1 MSPSK
6 DDQPRRQYRGT
17 PPRPSFLSQASS
29 AAISS
34 ARRPTTTNID
44 NPINPAP
51 RVPGQS
57 VIQRT
62 TTDPQDRGLGF
73 QSLNSRR
80 RLAPSAPR
88 RGAVEPAWWTENQRI
103 MAEHEDPSFWPLEEE
118 EQSSSSSGSN
128 SNSGGDRHVEPESDV
143 PAPETGGK
151 RKRRSVYYGVPPLP
165 KTKKRRRNK
174 ASVRLDA
181 ATKASHRAIS
191 EEDDPADLPLPE
203 YPAQASEADRML
215 YTMAGRVI
223 RDWSMIESRWQEIT
237 GQPGVNLVGRFLA
250 MIRNYAAQGVLDL
263 TEEVLDTYRDG
274 QQLMELSATAKKHS
288 LIARLK
294 QQVEE
299 EREDTVWREVS
310 RRYELATGDGVS
322 AANLR
327 AFWNEVG
334 GNEHLE
340 ERSRA
345 PGPEE
350 QAVQE
355 TSRAG
360 QADLTEAEFDRL
372 LARAQEREKL
382 KQKEEDQAS
391 SGPLVPS
398 ASDSD

>member
-6 DDQPRRQYRGT
+6 DDQPRRQHRGT
-17 PPRPSFLSQASS
+17 PLRPSFLSQASS
-29 AAISS
+29 AAIPG

-51 RVPGQS
+51 RVPGQA

-80 RLAPSAPR
+80 RLPPSAPH
-88 RGAVEPAWWTENQRI
+88 RGAVEPAWWTENRRI
-103 MAEHEDPSFWPLEEE
+103 MAENEDPTFWPLEEE

-128 SNSGGDRHVEPESDV
+128 SNGGGDKHVEPQSDV

-223 RDWSMIESRWQEIT
+223 RDWSVIESRWQEIT

-310 RRYELATGDGVS
+310 RRYQLATGDGVS

-327 AFWNEVG
+327 AFWNAVE

-355 TSRAG
+355 TSQAG

-391 SGPLVPS
+391 SGPLVPY

>member
-6 DDQPRRQYRGT
+6 DDQARRQHKST

-29 AAISS
+29 AAISG

-51 RVPGQS
+51 RVPGQA

-73 QSLNSRR
+73 RSLNSRR

-103 MAEHEDPSFWPLEEE
+103 MAENEDPTFWPMEEE
-118 EQSSSSSGSN
+118 EESSSSSN
-128 SNSGGDRHVEPESDV
+128 SNRGDRNAEPESDV
-143 PAPETGGK
+143 PTTGTGGK
-151 RKRRSVYYGVPPLP
+151 RKRRSIYYGVPPLP

-181 ATKASHRAIS
+181 ATNATHRAIS

-223 RDWSMIESRWQEIT
+223 RDWSVIESRWQEIT

-250 MIRNYAAQGVLDL
+250 MIRNYAAKGVLDL
-263 TEEVLDTYRDG
+263 TKEVLATYRDG
-274 QQLMELSATAKKHS
+274 QNLMEPSATAKRHR
-288 LIARLK
+288 LIARFK
-294 QQVEE
+294 AQVEK
-299 EREDTVWREVS
+299 EREDAVWREVS
-310 RRYELATGDGVS
+310 RRYELETGDGVS
-322 AANLR
+322 AADLR
-327 AFWNEVG
+327 GFWNGVEG
-334 GNEHLE
+334 SEPLE
-340 ERSRA
+340 GRSRA
-345 PGPEE
+345 AAQEE
-350 QAVQE
+350 QVQDVQE
-355 TSRAG
+355 TSQAG
-360 QADLTEAEFDRL
+360 QADLTDAEFDQL
-372 LARAQEREKL
+372 VARVQQREKL
-382 KQKEEDQAS
+382 KQKEEDQAGS
-391 SGPLVPS
+391 APLVS
-398 ASDSD
+398 YASDSD

>member
-1 MSPSK
+1 M
-6 DDQPRRQYRGT
+6 
-17 PPRPSFLSQASS
+17 
-29 AAISS
+29 
-34 ARRPTTTNID
+34 
-44 NPINPAP
+44 
-51 RVPGQS
+51 
-57 VIQRT
+57 
-62 TTDPQDRGLGF
+62 
-73 QSLNSRR
+73 
-80 RLAPSAPR
+80 
-88 RGAVEPAWWTENQRI
+88 
-103 MAEHEDPSFWPLEEE
+103 
-118 EQSSSSSGSN
+118 
-128 SNSGGDRHVEPESDV
+128 
-143 PAPETGGK
+143 
-151 RKRRSVYYGVPPLP
+151 
-165 KTKKRRRNK
+165 
-174 ASVRLDA
+174 RLDA

-223 RDWSMIESRWQEIT
+223 RDWSVIESRWQEIT

-250 MIRNYAAQGVLDL
+250 MIRNYAAQGVLDVSTSYPLETCGVYIMLTTYQL

-310 RRYELATGDGVS
+310 RRYQLATGDGVS

-327 AFWNEVG
+327 AFWNAVE

-355 TSRAG
+355 TSQAG

-391 SGPLVPS
+391 SGPLVPY